1 MLIYQFDLYFTE
13 GFLRPLAEFA
23 GFFTLILGV
32 MWLVY
37 AIYETQRRGSAKKRK
52 VEDWNFDVTTFLKF
66 LTYFGIVVGILSI
79 LSGVGGLILN
89 QPPSR
94 AFAYNLELNLE
105 DPQAS
110 LFASVFLIIL
120 GVFTLLKPLNDLPIS
135 SIIGVLLA
143 SLIVVVAVAAIPDK
157 LVQVIA
163 IFIDPKL
170 LLLIIFI
177 VVFAIVALTVK
188 FYIGILMGI
197 SKAIS
202 WPILAFIVAAFCL
215 IQGFLLLVVGVS
227 ITGYF

>member
-1 MLIYQFDLYFTE
+1 MLIYQFDFTE

-37 AIYETQRRGSAKKRK
+37 AIYEAQRRGSVKKRK
-52 VEDWNFDVTTFLKF
+52 VEDWNFDVTKFLKF
-66 LTYFGIVVGILSI
+66 FTYFGIIIGILSI
-79 LSGVGGLILN
+79 LSGVGGLVLD
-89 QPPSR
+89 QAPSV
-94 AFAYNLELNLE
+94 AYASNTQ
-105 DPQAS
+105 DAKS
-110 LFASVFLIIL
+110 LFVSAFLIIA
-120 GVFTLLKPLNDLPIS
+120 GIFTLLKPLNDLPIS
-135 SIIGVLLA
+135 SVIGILLA
-143 SLIVVVAVAAIPDK
+143 SLIVIVAVSAIPDQV
-157 LVQVIA
+157 VQVIA

-202 WPILAFIVAAFCL
+202 WPVLAFIIAAFSIL
-215 IQGFLLLVVGVS
+215 QGFLLLVIGVS
-227 ITGYF
+227 ITGFF